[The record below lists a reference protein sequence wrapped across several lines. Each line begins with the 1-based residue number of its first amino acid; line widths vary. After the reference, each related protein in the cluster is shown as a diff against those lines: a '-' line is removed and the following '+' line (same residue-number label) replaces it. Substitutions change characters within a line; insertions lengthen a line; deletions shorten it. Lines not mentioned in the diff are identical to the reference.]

1 MAAPALIREKSL
13 RALPALVSSA
23 YAAAVAGGHVIFS
36 ETELAVVRTGA
47 GVPVCMSFIF
57 FSLLCVVLFLCL
69 FLLFLVF
76 QARFLETLLN

>member
-47 GVPVCMSFIF
+47 GVPVCMSFF
-57 FSLLCVVLFLCL
+57 FFHLCRSFP
-69 FLLFLVF
+69 FFASTFFGFAGEVF
-76 QARFLETLLN
+76 EDL